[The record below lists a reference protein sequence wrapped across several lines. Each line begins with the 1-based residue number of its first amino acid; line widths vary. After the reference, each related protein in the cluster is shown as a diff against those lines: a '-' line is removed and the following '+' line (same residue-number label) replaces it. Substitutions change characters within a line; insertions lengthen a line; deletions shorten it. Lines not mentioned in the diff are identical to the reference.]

1 MTKTLPW
8 IRPDVPDDV
17 IIAGALELTWQDL
30 TARVAVVASDR
41 NVRLK
46 ARRAGLSTLRPENE
60 VGLLEGPE
68 REGEAAG
75 GVAIGHR
82 HGFQH

>member
-46 ARRAGLSTLRPENE
+46 ARRAGLSTLRPEN
-60 VGLLEGPE
+60 
-68 REGEAAG
+68 A
-75 GVAIGHR
+75 
-82 HGFQH
+82 